1 MTRASRNR
9 PPRWWPSLSALP
21 LVLSGALLLTA
32 CGGTPTQKSSPKAPA
47 SAADSTDA
55 DEAVARA
62 LNTWATEGGN
72 TSQAL
77 AQIQKASQLA
87 PQRPEILWL
96 YLRICMEV
104 RGCAAESI
112 EAQLRN
118 LDAKS
123 GSVWLGALARAQA
136 RKDARAE
143 EQLLEVM
150 SKATHFNVYW
160 TTLIVRLTPPISRF
174 PTGASSK
181 QEVPTPLTN
190 GLNTT
195 VGWLSRLNVSAFQPV
210 SRACDQE
217 RVRDP
222 ATRVRCELIAQAL
235 QKSDT
240 VLAEGSGLG
249 IAQRLA
255 VPDSAEAQKIA
266 ARIDTLRYQN
276 QKSGAVVAVQME
288 SEKFSDQL
296 LKLMAQLPREQD
308 VAGAILRWAREPMTP

>member
-1 MTRASRNR
+1 MS
-9 PPRWWPSLSALP
+9 
-21 LVLSGALLLTA
+21 
-32 CGGTPTQKSSPKAPA
+32 KAP
-47 SAADSTDA
+47 SAATGSTDA
-55 DEAVARA
+55 DEAAAQA
-62 LNTWATEGGN
+62 LNTWATNGGN
-72 TSQAL
+72 ASQAL

-104 RGCAAESI
+104 RGCEAESI

-118 LDAKS
+118 LDPKS
-123 GSVWLGALARAQA
+123 GSVWLGPLARAQA

-143 EQLLEVM
+143 EQILEVM
-150 SKATHFNVYW
+150 TKASHFNVYW
-160 TTLIVRLTPPISRF
+160 TTLIARLTPPISRF
-174 PTGASSK
+174 PTGASSR

-195 VGWLSRLNVSAFQPV
+195 VSWLSQLNVSAFPPV

-222 ATRVRCELIAQAL
+222 ATRVRCEIIAQAL

-240 VLAEGSGLG
+240 VLTEGLGLG

-255 VPDSAEAQKIA
+255 VPDSAGAQKITT
-266 ARIDTLRYQN
+266 RISTLRYQN
-276 QKSGAVVAVQME
+276 QKSGAIVAAQLE
-288 SEKFSDQL
+288 REKFSDQM

-308 VAGAILRWAREPMTP
+308 VAVAIMRWAGEPVTP